1 MTTTIDRDGAVRAR
15 RRPFTRTTKIG
26 LAFILVLALA
36 EVAALGTR
44 YHLTDQRWVIVDN
57 AQVDGEQITI
67 NAPADGVLKDW
78 RVDLGTPVAPNQLVG
93 FVEVSGGG
101 VKVRRPIRSGG
112 RGTVAHTDATVGEF
126 VSTGT
131 QLAGAD
137 RPPRPPGTQRAA
149 ASGDDGL
156 HVTAR
161 VPEHEVSA
169 VRAGAPVDVLVDAAP
184 DRPITGTV
192 ASIGSAAAGVDEL
205 KNAPGGDP
213 TDLDQPIYPGPDT
226 DPQNPQKVEQ
236 YIPVRIELEPAGAFQ
251 LRPGI
256 SVTVHIHR

>member
-1 MTTTIDRDGAVRAR
+1 MTTTIERDGVARPR

-26 LAFILVLALA
+26 LAFILILSLA
-36 EVAALGTR
+36 EIGGLATR
-44 YHLTDQRWVIVDN
+44 YYFTDRRWVIADN

-67 NAPADGVLKDW
+67 NAPADGVIKDW
-78 RVDLGTPVAPNQLVG
+78 RVDLGSPVAPNQLVG
-93 FVEVSGGG
+93 FVEVRGNG

-112 RGTVAHTDATVGEF
+112 RGTVAHTDVVVGEY
-126 VSTGT
+126 VTTGT
-131 QLAGAD
+131 QLAVAY
-137 RPPRPPGTQRAA
+137 
-149 ASGDDGL
+149 GDDGL

-161 VPEHEVSA
+161 VPEREVGE

-192 ASIGSAAAGVDEL
+192 ASVGSATAGVDEL
-205 KNAPGGDP
+205 KNEPDSDP

-236 YIPVRIELEPAGAFQ
+236 YVPVRIELDPVRALEV
-251 LRPGI
+251 RPGMN
-256 SVTVHIHR
+256 VTVHIHREHEG